1 MEGLKVSLVT
11 ISYNAALTIQKCI
24 DSVLSQTY
32 SPVEY
37 IVIDGNSVDGTQNII
52 IKNKLCIQYFTS
64 EPDKGIYVAM
74 NKGLKL
80 ATGDVVG
87 LLNADDYFA
96 NEHVLSDI
104 VSAFMENDPDV
115 LYADLDYVNHSGAV
129 IRKWRSGLFLRKKFN
144 WGWMPP
150 HPTFYVKRILFNEMG
165 FYNLDFGTAADYEL
179 MLRFLYQNQLKVFYL
194 NKVIVKM
201 KSGGISN
208 RSFGNRLRAWKW
220 DLKAMLSHG
229 VRLPLLAIT
238 LKPVRKIFQLFHN
251 VW

>member
-1 MEGLKVSLVT
+1 MKFLKFSLIT
-11 ISYNAALTIQKCI
+11 IVYNAVDTIEKCI
-24 DSVLSQTY
+24 DSVLNQSY
-32 SPVEY
+32 RAVEY
-37 IVIDGNSVDGTQNII
+37 IVIDGNSVDGTRKII
-52 IKNKLCIQYFTS
+52 LKNSACIRHFTS
-64 EPDKGIYVAM
+64 EPDEGIYDAI

-96 NEHVLSDI
+96 NEYVLSDI
-104 VSAFMENDPDV
+104 AAAFLKDDPDI
-115 LYADLDYVNHSGAV
+115 LYADLDYVNKFGGV
-129 IRKWRSGLFLRKKFN
+129 RRKWRSGSFKRENFN

-150 HPTFYVKRILFNEMG
+150 HPTFYAKRNLFYELG
-165 FYNLDFGTAADYEL
+165 FYNLDYGTAADYEL
-179 MLRFLYQNQLKVFYL
+179 MLRFLYQNELKVFYL

-208 RSFGNRLRAWKW
+208 RSFRNRLRAWKW